1 MKYAL
6 KYFSTSKKMAEADEI
21 IIKYNEPA
29 PLDHLIWFA
38 TEKCKPEQRL
48 VIDFDFVTIL
58 LIDEIA
64 GRTYNEEERQE
75 RLKNEIEKFVALKE
89 QHSNIAIR
97 IDISYNEMLETLVQ
111 AFKDNKISFFFNYNP
126 NTIAEVRALVN
137 YGVSDIY
144 ITNYLG
150 FSITE
155 IANKIVPAG
164 VNIRMY
170 PNVSQVPRLC
180 SVINSE
186 EDIKTF
192 FIRPEDIDV
201 YEEYVDIIEFYGTL
215 DKQDVLM
222 DIYKD
227 GYWMGNLNELIL
239 DFKEDINC
247 MNLMPDFGF
256 YRLACGHRCDLGKCN
271 YCDISKSLAAELKA
285 KDIYIKKERKDRTN
299 EYNANEESS
308 FNDGA
313 EAI

>member
-1 MKYAL
+1 
-6 KYFSTSKKMAEADEI
+6 MAEADEI
-21 IIKYNEPA
+21 IIGYYEIA

-48 VIDFDFVTIL
+48 VINFDMATIL
-58 LIDEIA
+58 VNHKD
-64 GRTYNEEERQE
+64 
-75 RLKNEIEKFVALKE
+75 KNETDVFESEQEYILEEAKKFVALKE
-89 QHSNIAIR
+89 YHSNIAVK
-97 IDISYNEMLETLVQ
+97 LETVFGGKTVDSFIKILR
-111 AFKDNKISFFFNYNP
+111 DNDVPFFLGLSPKN
-126 NTIAEVRALVN
+126 IAEVKALIE

-144 ITNYLG
+144 ITEYLG
-150 FSITE
+150 FNMTDLV
-155 IANKIVPAG
+155 NKVIPADIN
-164 VNIRMY
+164 VRVY
-170 PNVSQVPRLC
+170 PNVSQVPHLC
-180 SVINSE
+180 TLVE
-186 EDIKTF
+186 TTDDIKTF
-192 FIRPEDIDV
+192 FIRPEDLEL
-201 YEEYVDIIEFYGTL
+201 YEGYIDIIEFYGAV
-215 DKQDVLM
+215 DKQDILM

-256 YRLACGHRCDLGKCN
+256 YRLACGHRCDLEKCN
-271 YCDISKSLAAELKA
+271 YCDISKSLAAELRV

>member
-1 MKYAL
+1 
-6 KYFSTSKKMAEADEI
+6 MAEAAEI

-29 PLDHLIWFA
+29 PIDHLIWFA

-48 VIDFDFVTIL
+48 VIDFDFADI
-58 LIDEIA
+58 IIA
-64 GRTYNEEERQE
+64 
-75 RLKNEIEKFVALKE
+75 NEITSNTIYNDNQKQECLETELNKIIALKE
-89 QHSNIAIR
+89 QHSNIAIKMYL
-97 IDISYNEMLETLVQ
+97 ISGKIMSDFIQSL
-111 AFKDNKISFFFNYNP
+111 KDNKIAFFLNYLP
-126 NTIAEVRALVN
+126 QTIAEVVALVK

-150 FSITE
+150 FNLTDIKK
-155 IANKIVPAG
+155 IAEN
-164 VNIRMY
+164 VNIRVY
-170 PNVSQVPRLC
+170 PNVAQNPPIYDLTGKSNDNL
-180 SVINSE
+180 
-186 EDIKTF
+186 KAF
-192 FIRPEDIDV
+192 FIRPEDLELYGD
-201 YEEYVDIIEFYGTL
+201 YVDIVEFYGAV

>member
-21 IIKYNEPA
+21 IIKYDEPA

-38 TEKCKPEQRL
+38 TEKCRPEQRL
-48 VIDFDFVTIL
+48 VIDFDIASIIIASESAENTIY
-58 LIDEIA
+58 DDSKK
-64 GRTYNEEERQE
+64 QE
-75 RLKNEIEKFVALKE
+75 CLEVELNKFIALKE
-89 QHSNIAIR
+89 KHSNIAIKMYS
-97 IDISYNEMLETLVQ
+97 IFGKNITNFVQ
-111 AFKDNKISFFFNYNP
+111 SLKDNKISFFLNFLP
-126 NTIAEVRALVN
+126 KTIAEVIALVK

-144 ITNYLG
+144 IANYLG
-150 FSITE
+150 FNLTEIRKITE
-155 IANKIVPAG
+155 G
-164 VNIRMY
+164 VNIRVY
-170 PNVSQVPRLC
+170 PNVAQNPPVCDLVDEPD
-180 SVINSE
+180 NS
-186 EDIKTF
+186 IKTF
-192 FIRPEDIDV
+192 FIRPEDLEV
-201 YEEYVDIIEFYGTL
+201 YEDYVDIIEFYGAI

-239 DFKEDINC
+239 DFKENINC

-256 YRLACGHRCDLGKCN
+256 YRLGCEHRCDLEKCN

-313 EAI
+313 ETI

>member
-64 GRTYNEEERQE
+64 GKIYNEEEKQE
-75 RLKNEIEKFVALKE
+75 RFKNEIEKIIALKE

-97 IDISYNEMLETLVQ
+97 IDISYNEMFSTLVQ
-111 AFKDNKISFFFNYNP
+111 AFKDNKITFFLNYLP
-126 NTIAEVRALVN
+126 QTIAEVDALVK
-137 YGVSDIY
+137 YGVSDVY
-144 ITNYLG
+144 IANYLG
-150 FSITE
+150 FNLTDIRR
-155 IANKIVPAG
+155 IAEN
-164 VNIRMY
+164 VNIRVY
-170 PNVSQVPRLC
+170 PNVAQNPPICDLIDESD
-180 SVINSE
+180 NS
-186 EDIKTF
+186 IKAF
-192 FIRPEDIDV
+192 FIRPEDLEV
-201 YEEYVDIIEFYGTL
+201 YEDYVDIIEFYGAI

-227 GYWMGNLNELIL
+227 GYWMGSLNELIL

-256 YRLACGHRCDLGKCN
+256 YRLACGHRCDLEKCN
-271 YCDISKSLAAELKA
+271 YCDISKSLAAELKS
-285 KDIYIKKERKDRTN
+285 KNIYIKKERKDRTN
-299 EYNANEESS
+299 EYNTNEESS

-313 EAI
+313 ETI

>member
-1 MKYAL
+1 
-6 KYFSTSKKMAEADEI
+6 MAEADEI

-64 GRTYNEEERQE
+64 GRTYNEEEKQKRFE
-75 RLKNEIEKFVALKE
+75 NEIEKFVALKE
-89 QHSNIAIR
+89 QHSNIAIK
-97 IDISYNEMLETLVQ
+97 IYLT
-111 AFKDNKISFFFNYNP
+111 FNKIMSDFIQSLKVNKIAFFLNDLP
-126 NTIAEVRALVN
+126 RTIAEVDALVK

-144 ITNYLG
+144 IANYLG
-150 FSITE
+150 FNLTDIRR
-155 IANKIVPAG
+155 IAEN
-164 VNIRMY
+164 VNIRVY
-170 PNVSQVPRLC
+170 PNVAQ
-180 SVINSE
+180 NSPICDLVDE
-186 EDIKTF
+186 LDNSIKTF
-192 FIRPEDIDV
+192 FIRPEDLEV
-201 YEEYVDIIEFYGTL
+201 YEDYVDIIEFYGAI

-222 DIYKD
+222 NIYKD